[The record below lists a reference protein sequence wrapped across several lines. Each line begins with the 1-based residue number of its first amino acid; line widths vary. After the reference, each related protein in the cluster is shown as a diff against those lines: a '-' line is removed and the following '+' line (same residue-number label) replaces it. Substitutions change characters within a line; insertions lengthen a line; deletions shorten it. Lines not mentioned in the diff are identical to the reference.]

1 MDLRIDPYP
10 LDAKERLADIQAIV
24 DRQLQTP
31 TYETRVT
38 DIAHRLVASVF
49 YFVKA
54 GKAKRQQ
61 SGEYRIIGTHICTC
75 SGFSLLRTTN
85 MSH

>member
-31 TYETRVT
+31 TYENQIT
-38 DIAHRLVASVF
+38 DIAHRLVASAF
-49 YFVKA
+49 YFARA
-54 GKAKRQQ
+54 GKAKLQQ
-61 SGEYRIIGTHICTC
+61 GGEYSIIGTHICRW
-75 SGFSLLRTTN
+75 SGFFPSDY
-85 MSH
+85 